1 MEPNILASGA
11 VCTILLI
18 MAYFCIAWYISEYGK
33 KQALQYQE
41 YEHLYSRITYV
52 IDEYDITEQTYDYL
66 IILLDRLKGL
76 KYKNKEMTD
85 VLYNKFKLKYNEIHQ
100 RRMDLNVSELK
111 KKLNTIEYNR
121 VKNK

>member
-33 KQALQYQE
+33 NQARQYQE

-66 IILLDRLKGL
+66 MKLLERLGQMKYKDKEKTSVLTVKFFVKYSEIRLKRL
-76 KYKNKEMTD
+76 
-85 VLYNKFKLKYNEIHQ
+85 NE
-100 RRMDLNVSELK
+100 NV
-111 KKLNTIEYNR
+111 
-121 VKNK
+121 